1 VTASQPIRRRTRARE
16 ISLQFLYM
24 LEVRGSSALEELD
37 AFVDHHTKGGPDPK
51 GREEVA
57 AYARDICHGVYDHR
71 PDIDA
76 WIEAIAEN
84 WRLGRMAAIDRN
96 VLRLATYELLHKAD
110 VPYKVVINEAIEIA
124 KRFSTAQSGAFVNGI
139 LDRTWVLIERGR
151 TASGLSVPPPPVES
165 EVRAVRRKAGADDAA
180 PPLPEAAALQNP
192 APAPTPTPRPRPR
205 KPLA

>member
-1 VTASQPIRRRTRARE
+1 MTASQPIRRRTRARE

-37 AFVDHHTKGGPDPK
+37 VFVEHHTKGGPDPK

-57 AYARDICHGVYDHR
+57 AYAREICHGVYDHR

-84 WRLGRMAAIDRN
+84 WRLARMAAIDRN
-96 VLRLATYELLHKAD
+96 VLRMATYELLHKAD

-151 TASGLSVPPPPVES
+151 AASGLTVPPPPVEA
-165 EVRAVRRKAGADDAA
+165 EVRAARRKPGEEELA
-180 PPLPEAAALQNP
+180 
-192 APAPTPTPRPRPR
+192 APAPIAVPSVTPTPRPRPR

>member
-1 VTASQPIRRRTRARE
+1 MTASQPIRRRTRARE

-51 GREEVA
+51 GRAEVA
-57 AYARDICHGVYDHR
+57 AYAREICHGVYDHR

-84 WRLGRMAAIDRN
+84 WRLARMAAIDRN

-151 TASGLSVPPPPVES
+151 ASSGLTVPPPPVEA
-165 EVRAVRRKAGADDAA
+165 EVRAVRRRPGAEEGAALAPGSEAPPPDAA
-180 PPLPEAAALQNP
+180 
-192 APAPTPTPRPRPR
+192 PTPRPRPR
-205 KPLA
+205 KPQA